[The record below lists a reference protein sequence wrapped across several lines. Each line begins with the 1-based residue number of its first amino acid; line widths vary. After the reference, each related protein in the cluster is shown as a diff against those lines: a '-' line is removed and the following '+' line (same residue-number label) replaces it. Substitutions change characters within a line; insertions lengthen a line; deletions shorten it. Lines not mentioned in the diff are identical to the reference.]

1 MVLKN
6 IFETPNDRLIG
17 ITDGVY
23 AIAMTILALAIAVPA
38 ITEITSN
45 GMMNDYFIS
54 SLIPQIVIYLISFFV
69 VSIYWENSIL
79 LFGFEEVDAVIQ
91 FINFLALALVCL
103 IPFNTGFLFNF
114 MSYTQPG
121 VLFSINNLVIALL
134 YLIMC
139 VYVIRKRTINLFNDS
154 DILSFK
160 EAKDKINEYF
170 DKNIRKNYSDEE
182 LTIKYPHF
190 KEQFGAALSTLFYMI
205 VSPVLIS
212 LIALIC
218 SFFNTYLS
226 IFVYLIMFIV
236 HNYIKTKRKQQF
248 NFNEINNLTGDELEI
263 INQYKE
269 YKSIN

>member
-91 FINFLALALVCL
+91 FINFLALALDV
-103 IPFNTGFLFNF
+103 
-114 MSYTQPG
+114 
-121 VLFSINNLVIALL
+121 
-134 YLIMC
+134 
-139 VYVIRKRTINLFNDS
+139 
-154 DILSFK
+154 
-160 EAKDKINEYF
+160 
-170 DKNIRKNYSDEE
+170 
-182 LTIKYPHF
+182 
-190 KEQFGAALSTLFYMI
+190 
-205 VSPVLIS
+205 
-212 LIALIC
+212 
-218 SFFNTYLS
+218 
-226 IFVYLIMFIV
+226 
-236 HNYIKTKRKQQF
+236 
-248 NFNEINNLTGDELEI
+248 
-263 INQYKE
+263 
-269 YKSIN
+269 